1 MAKRKAK
8 KTAKKPQKVWLARDD
23 DVSPYELYTTKP
35 KKDEL
40 GGFYGSGP
48 KGQYLKGFCPSA
60 FEDYTGFTL
69 SPGECCR
76 VLIHIEKV

>member
-8 KTAKKPQKVWLARDD
+8 KPASKPQKVWLARED

-35 KKDEL
+35 KKDEF
-40 GGFYGSGP
+40 GGFYESGP
-48 KGQYLKGFCPSA
+48 KCQYLKGFSPSA

-69 SPGECCR
+69 EPGECCR
-76 VLIHIEKV
+76 VTIRIEKV